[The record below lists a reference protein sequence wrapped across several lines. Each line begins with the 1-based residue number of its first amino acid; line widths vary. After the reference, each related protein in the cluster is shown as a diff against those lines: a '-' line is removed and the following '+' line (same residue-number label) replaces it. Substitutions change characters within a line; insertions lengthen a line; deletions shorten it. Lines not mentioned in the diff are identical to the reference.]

1 MAPTSAAP
9 PVAEPTKHHGAQTK
23 ARKAAL
29 DIMYAADLRSV
40 GLVETL
46 IEVRSIG
53 EATIRDL
60 TVSLVHGVAS
70 NQQEIDGR
78 ISASLTG
85 GWSLERMPTVDRNLA
100 RIAVFEIDHTDTPPS
115 AIIAEAV
122 KLAAEL
128 STDDSPTFL
137 NGLLSRALATKPL
150 DN

>member
-9 PVAEPTKHHGAQTK
+9 PVPEPTRHHGAQTK

-29 DIMYAADLRSV
+29 DIMYAADLRGL

-53 EATIRDL
+53 EATIREL
-60 TVSLVHGVAS
+60 TVSLIHGVAS
-70 NQQEIDGR
+70 NRQEIDER

-100 RIAVFEIDHTDTPPS
+100 RIAVFEMDHTDTPTS
-115 AIIAEAV
+115 AVIAEAV

-137 NGLLSRALATKPL
+137 NGLLSRALATKPI